1 MQTQNFTEEQ
11 LEVEGI
17 PIRRTVYQI
26 GDTFYCHIYNAD
38 PGATIARASNV
49 DRQAAT
55 DEAMEKNKK
64 KDFTKY
70 KENLTTS

>member
-1 MQTQNFTEEQ
+1 MMQTQNFTEEQ

-55 DEAMEKNKK
+55 DEAMEKTKK
-64 KDFTKY
+64 RILQNTRKT
-70 KENLTTS
+70 